1 MGGALRLVIGIM
13 GNAASLLLYTA
24 PILTFVKVIKKRS
37 TGEFSCVPYTLALF
51 NCLTYTWYGLPL
63 VSDKWENFPLVT
75 TNGIGVF
82 LETFFIIT
90 YLCFASSKR
99 KVILASSSVISILV
113 AFCIVVMVSLVT
125 THDHRQRKVLVG
137 TAGLIASVAMYG
149 SPLVV
154 MKQVIKTKSVEFMP
168 FHLSLFSLA
177 ASSLWMIYGFLGN
190 DIFVASPNLVGTPLG
205 VFQIVLYCMYRKR
218 GIASTEEM
226 NKEVDLEKNNNEERL
241 KVQQMVADE
250 KQ

>member
-24 PILTFVKVIKKRS
+24 PMYVNISKPILSFIMSRLTFVKVIKKRS
-37 TGEFSCVPYTLALF
+37 TEEFSCVPYTLALF
-51 NCLTYTWYGLPL
+51 NCLIYTWYGLPL
-63 VSDKWENFPLVT
+63 VM
-75 TNGIGVF
+75 
-82 LETFFIIT
+82 
-90 YLCFASSKR
+90 AS
-99 KVILASSSVISILV
+99 LTVISIFV
-113 AFCIVVMVSLVT
+113 TFCVVVMVSLFT

-137 TAGLIASVAMYG
+137 TTGLVASVAMYG

-177 ASSLWMIYGFLGN
+177 ASLLWMIYGLLGHDVFL
-190 DIFVASPNLVGTPLG
+190 ASPNLVGTPLG
-205 VFQIVLYCMYRKR
+205 VFQIVLYCIYRKR
-218 GIASTEEM
+218 GVASTEELI
-226 NKEVDLEKNNNEERL
+226 KEVDLEKNNNEEKR
-241 KVQQMVADE
+241 KVQQIVVTVADE